1 MNKNLISL
9 DELYKI
15 IKLKELDN
23 KIISF
28 GYSKRK
34 GKKYY
39 VILRENLKPIHF
51 GAINY
56 EDHTIHHNNERR
68 DNFRKRFR
76 SLYEK
81 NKYNPRS
88 AIYWSWNLLW

>member
-15 IKLKELDN
+15 IKSKELDN

-39 VILRENLKPIHF
+39 VILRENLKPVHF
-51 GAINY
+51 GAIDY
-56 EDHTIHHNNERR
+56 EDFLIHKDPIRR
-68 DNFRKRFR
+68 EKFRKRFR
-76 SLYEK
+76 TLYEK

-88 AIYWSWNLLW
+88 SIFWSWLLW